1 MLIFP
6 CFRQKGFIVIGE
18 HFQACA
24 LVRNTAPCVSDPG
37 KEQVSSCSV
46 FFSPFLVF
54 CQIRMFLVKH
64 SIKPHWSAVFRSYL
78 QILTGARTKMLT
90 SIDT

>member
-24 LVRNTAPCVSDPG
+24 LVRKTAPCVSEPG

-46 FFSPFLVF
+46 FFFSLFSFLLNTYV
-54 CQIRMFLVKH
+54 
-64 SIKPHWSAVFRSYL
+64 SS
-78 QILTGARTKMLT
+78 
-90 SIDT
+90 